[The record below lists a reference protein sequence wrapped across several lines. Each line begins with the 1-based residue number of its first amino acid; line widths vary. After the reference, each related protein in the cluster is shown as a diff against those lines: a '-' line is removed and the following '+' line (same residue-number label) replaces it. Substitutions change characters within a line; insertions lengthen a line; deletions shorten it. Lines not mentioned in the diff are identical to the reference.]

1 MHRLETGPPAR
12 NVTLRVWNWENYR
25 DGERGRGVLVSG
37 VCFCSGLLYG
47 KVMALRGREA
57 GAELHARFGEET
69 EGKCKRLG
77 PPQKSAFY
85 FQKQKP
91 LPGLSV

>member
-37 VCFCSGLLYG
+37 VCFKELLLGTPLRQGYGPARSGG
-47 KVMALRGREA
+47 WR
-57 GAELHARFGEET
+57 
-69 EGKCKRLG
+69 
-77 PPQKSAFY
+77 
-85 FQKQKP
+85 
-91 LPGLSV
+91 